1 MKITQELTLDI
12 ARDNSYKIVRAK
24 QYDEDSRFLKIT
36 ITNRGEIIKIP
47 SGATVILGV
56 KRADAECGDFAGT
69 VNAKDGTVTVPIPN
83 WVLQVA
89 GNNICDVSIIKD
101 GERFST
107 SNFNVLVENA
117 PTNEPDITEDE
128 NYDVLISL
136 IERIE
141 NAIDEPDDPES
152 PDVPI
157 VIDENVINKIIDPD
171 NYPLEENTDVVNYD
185 TGIEIG
191 KLSRSSGAERDDE
204 GGLRMDDFVPIE
216 YSYGYV
222 KFVFDTASDGED
234 RLCLI
239 AYKSDYTIALDASG
253 AGWYQYVSSGYD
265 YNLVEDLS
273 LPEDAAY
280 LRGYLSTEDTST
292 GGIVSVTFS
301 NGNEG
306 VKRAEHKKIYIADH
320 GYTIYGDEID
330 NATMHKLVIRALGLD
345 GNSYNITE
353 IKAPSDNPEEAT
365 LALMNW
371 GNGYKQF
378 VDFSSM
384 IYHGKPTVE
393 IVCQTRGGEP
403 LPEFSVRYNS
413 GDGNGRVKKFVVHPD
428 AIPIELTASGL
439 KVRRNNNFDNDG
451 VDADF
456 ATINL
461 FELAT
466 QSIDSI
472 AVLKSPSG
480 KRFQLHV
487 DDNGALTTSE
497 ISEE

>member
-69 VNAKDGTVTVPIPN
+69 VNTKDGTVTVPIPN
-83 WVLQVA
+83 WMLQVA
-89 GNNICDVSIIKD
+89 GNNICDISIIKD

-171 NYPLEENTDVVNYD
+171 NYPLEEGDFEEEGHDIVF
-185 TGIEIG
+185 EIG
-191 KLSRSSGAERDDE
+191 KLSRSSGENRDGE
-204 GGLRMDDFVPIE
+204 GGLRTPDYIPLNDFE
-216 YSYGYV
+216 HLKTY
-222 KFVFDTASDGED
+222 FDTTSDGVD

-239 AYKSDYTIALDASG
+239 SYREDYTCT
-253 AGWYQYVSSGYD
+253 GWYGYVSSDVD
-265 YNLVEDLS
+265 YSIAEMGM
-273 LPEDAAY
+273 PEDSAY
-280 LRGYLSTEDTST
+280 IRGYLSTEDTE
-292 GGIVSVTFS
+292 GAVTFWFYT
-301 NGNEG
+301 EHEDT
-306 VKRAEHKKIYIADH
+306 KAEHKKIYIADH

-345 GNSYNITE
+345 GNGYNITE

-371 GNGYKQF
+371 GDNGRKQF

-384 IYHGKPTVE
+384 TYDPEKPTVE
-393 IVCQTRGGEP
+393 IVCQTRDGEP
-403 LPEFSVRYNS
+403 LPEFSVRYN
-413 GDGNGRVKKFVVHPD
+413 DGYGAGRVKKFVVHPD

-439 KVRRNNNFDNDG
+439 KVRSNNNYDNEGEDSE
-451 VDADF
+451 F

-461 FELAT
+461 FELAA
-466 QSIDSI
+466 QSMNSI

-497 ISEE
+497 II